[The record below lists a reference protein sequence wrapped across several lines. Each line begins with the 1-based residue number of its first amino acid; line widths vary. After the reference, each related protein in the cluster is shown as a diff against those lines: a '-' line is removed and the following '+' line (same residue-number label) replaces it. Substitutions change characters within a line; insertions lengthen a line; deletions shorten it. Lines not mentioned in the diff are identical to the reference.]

1 MASSGSPIACTL
13 DIGNFRERLAQIAAL
28 NRDALRGYERD
39 GLVLRLRYGA
49 AAGDRVREMVER
61 EQACCGFLAF
71 DLREVGN
78 ELWLTI
84 TAPEEARGA
93 AETLFDQF
101 AAGAGHGG
109 ARAAN
114 LALAC
119 ATGAAACATGC
130 VLPLALPA
138 VALASTGTML
148 AWLTGAHAWMTALA
162 SIAVAAA
169 WVWIWRESVR
179 SNARP
184 ARLTLYMMV
193 VATLLLA
200 LALAWPLI
208 EPKLLAA
215 LRA

>member
-1 MASSGSPIACTL
+1 MLCAS
-13 DIGNFRERLAQIAAL
+13 IGVTAL
-28 NRDALRGYERD
+28 CCICDTPWVAR
-39 GLVLRLRYGA
+39 
-49 AAGDRVREMVER
+49 DRVREMVKR

-71 DLREVGN
+71 DLREEGQ
-78 ELWLTI
+78 ELRLTI

-109 ARAAN
+109 ARAT
-114 LALAC
+114 C
-119 ATGAAACATGC
+119 ATGAAACAAGC

-148 AWLTGAHAWMTALA
+148 AWLAGAHAWMTALA

-169 WVWIWRESVR
+169 WVRIWRESAR
-179 SNARP
+179 SSARP
-184 ARLTLYMMV
+184 ARSTLYMMA
-193 VATLLLA
+193 VATFLLA

-208 EPKLLAA
+208 EPKLLAV
-215 LRA
+215 LRT